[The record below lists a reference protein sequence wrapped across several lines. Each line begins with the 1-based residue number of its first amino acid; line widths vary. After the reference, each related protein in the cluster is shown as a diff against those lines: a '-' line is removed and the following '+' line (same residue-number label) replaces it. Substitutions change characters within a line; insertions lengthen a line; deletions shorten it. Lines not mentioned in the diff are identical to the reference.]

1 MRLKSG
7 WETEILTWIRLERER
22 TQVPEID
29 QTAKG
34 LPGGHRRAKKGSQ
47 QNRRQRT
54 AVEPKLKLIH
64 DDPEVRSATSS
75 TQLQEQHKLG
85 ELHNDKIQYLRAWD
99 CQVP

>member
-1 MRLKSG
+1 M
-7 WETEILTWIRLERER
+7 
-22 TQVPEID
+22 
-29 QTAKG
+29 
-34 LPGGHRRAKKGSQ
+34 
-47 QNRRQRT
+47 
-54 AVEPKLKLIH
+54 KLIH